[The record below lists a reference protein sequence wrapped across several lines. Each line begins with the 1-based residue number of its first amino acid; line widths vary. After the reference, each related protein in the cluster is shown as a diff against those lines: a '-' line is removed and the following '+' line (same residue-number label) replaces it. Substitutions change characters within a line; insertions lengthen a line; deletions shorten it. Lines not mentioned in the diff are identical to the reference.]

1 MSAPKEKQSGERQR
15 GTITRKG
22 RNGVWLVRVYTGMK
36 EVEGKTTRQ
45 YVSKVI
51 HGTYRQADQERT
63 KMLGDLDT
71 GMFIAPSKQTLGEYL
86 ENWLTTS
93 AALRVSVHTLGTYRG
108 MLRLHVIPAIGQT
121 QLDKVSPSQ
130 LQSLYAKLA
139 DRSRTMQYTHMV
151 LKSALKQAVQFR
163 LIAFNPAEGL
173 SLPVKV
179 SQRDRTILTAAQVAR
194 IMGQVKT
201 ERHGA
206 LWALLLNTGLRPQEA
221 LALKWEDLQ
230 DGKLSIFRALVKM
243 NSFHWEIGPTKTKTS
258 RRVLS
263 VPNVALAAL
272 AVHKAR
278 QAEKMLRAG
287 ASYVRNDLIFATR
300 EGMPVAPPNAY
311 RAWLVM
317 LKRLNIAPCILYTCR
332 HTHASLLLAAGWPVK
347 AVSERLGHASAK
359 MTLDVYCHTL
369 PETDGETAAA
379 FERLIQAA
387 GGA

>member
-1 MSAPKEKQSGERQR
+1 MVAKKEKQTAERKR

-22 RNGVWLVRVYTGMK
+22 RNGVWMVRVYTGKK
-36 EVEGKTTRQ
+36 EVAGKQARQ

-63 KMLGDLDT
+63 KMLGDLDAGT
-71 GMFIAPSKQTLGEYL
+71 FIAPAKQTLGEYL

-93 AALRVSVHTLGTYRG
+93 AALRVSIRVLSSYRG
-108 MLRLHVIPAIGQT
+108 MITNHVLPTVGHT
-121 QLDKVSPSQ
+121 MLDKVSASQ
-130 LQSLYAKLA
+130 LQSLYATLA
-139 DRSRTMQYTHMV
+139 DRPRTMHYVHSV

-163 LIAFNPAEGL
+163 LIPFNPAEGV
-173 SLPVKV
+173 SVPGRV
-179 SQRDRTILTAAQVAR
+179 SQQGRTILTAAQVAR
-194 IMGQVKT
+194 IVAEVKT

-221 LALKWEDLQ
+221 LALKWEDLK
-230 DGKLSIFRALVKM
+230 DGKLTIARALVKV
-243 NSFHWEIGPTKTKTS
+243 SSARWELGPTKTKSS

-263 VPNVALAAL
+263 VPRVALDAL
-272 AVHKAR
+272 AVHKVR
-278 QAEKMLRAG
+278 QAAQILKGGIGYA
-287 ASYVRNDLIFATR
+287 RNDLIFATKW
-300 EGMPVAPPNAY
+300 GTQISPPTAY
-311 RAWLVM
+311 RSWLVM
-317 LKRLNIAPCILYTCR
+317 LRRLNIPPCMLYTTR

-369 PETDGETAAA
+369 PETDGETAVA

-387 GGA
+387 AGG